1 MRPEA
6 SSRRLFG
13 ITQAKA
19 RMFEYAVPENHHLAI
34 PPGTHPEDLFLLTI
48 GILGDEAAALCE
60 QYEQRATLVAS
71 GVPTDRQGLR
81 FAASFF
87 HAYVAA
93 RFDDELDDEVLTLA
107 AASFYL
113 SETPGSSL
121 VISNLL
127 ADRGFPVDDPLP
139 TVLQFALANRLT
151 DAYVAPE
158 YRFSLELQA
167 VSAAAA
173 ELLTRVGGDERIL
186 LRNAAILRR
195 VVYARGSAREVA
207 LVDVCVATILRK
219 VSNSSRLNLPRYSRL
234 DDEAWLDVF
243 LKRDF
248 VSELW
253 PSQRLLGESG
263 IFAGASAVVQM
274 PTSAGKTRAVELVI
288 RSAIL
293 ANNART
299 AVVVA
304 PFRALCHE
312 ISKSLRQAFTGEQV
326 SINEL
331 SDVLQEDFTE
341 LLAELLGEE
350 HQPRP
355 QILVLTPEKFLYVL
369 RQSPELAEKIGLVI
383 YDEGHQ
389 FDSGARG
396 VTYELLLTALKSAL
410 PRNSQVIL
418 VSAVI
423 SNGEVVGRWL
433 LGERS
438 RVARGEDLAPT
449 QRSVAFASWKTALG
463 TLQFNALGS
472 PEDFPYFV
480 PRIIESVRLTLQ
492 GRERRNRV
500 FPEKDDAADVAL
512 YLGLKLAPQGSSAIF
527 CGRKDSAANIIA
539 KAVEYFS
546 RGVPFDAPST
556 VADSDELRRLVYLHV
571 KHFGGDAVVTMGAR
585 LGILA
590 HHGNTPQGL
599 CVCIEH
605 AMKESL
611 ISLVVCTST
620 LAQGV
625 NLPLRYLIVSSIYQ
639 GGERVKVR
647 DFHNLMGRAGRA
659 GMHIEGSVI
668 FADTRVFDDKD
679 ARQRRNRW
687 RWDAVRELLD
697 ARNVEPTGS
706 SLLALVEPIVND
718 DGSEEVQNAFDVA
731 VALLAD
737 EDNALA
743 QINDDPVYLR
753 AVRATPEAVARQVKH
768 KARLLNAVASFLQAS
783 RGDEEFEQFL
793 QQVEGLAESTFAFML
808 ASDDQKDLLKR
819 IFVEVARAV
828 HDREPDTVA
837 QRRNS
842 RTLLGLNALAKIYR
856 WCEDHREDVLAS
868 LTQEQLLS
876 TIWPLLAAVS
886 EDELFSKCIGKE
898 HLEHIAQLWLSG
910 QPYYRIEEEVH
921 RRRIAKRHGTGQR
934 RFTSGDVVDI
944 CDNCFGYEFSL
955 YLTALVTFFERGDEA
970 DRPPTVKLLKQLQSG
985 LKYGLPNALLV
996 AIHETGF
1003 SDRMLVQ
1010 DLQPSLIGVEAVRA
1024 EVIGRVRNVQFEVRE
1039 VLQQYPH
1046 YFESIL
1052 DTIVEA

>member
-1 MRPEA
+1 
-6 SSRRLFG
+6 
-13 ITQAKA
+13 
-19 RMFEYAVPENHHLAI
+19 MFEYAVPRDHHLAI

-48 GILGDEAAALCE
+48 GILGDEAGALCD
-60 QYEQRATLVAS
+60 QYEQGATLVAAS
-71 GVPTDRQGLR
+71 VPTDRKGLR

-113 SETPGSSL
+113 AETPGSSV

-127 ADRGFPVDDPLP
+127 TERGFQVDDPLA
-139 TVLQFALANRLT
+139 TVLRYVLANRLT

-158 YRFSLELQA
+158 YRFSLELRA
-167 VSAAAA
+167 VLAAAS

-186 LRNAAILRR
+186 LRNTTTLRR

-219 VSNSSRLNLPRYSRL
+219 ASNSSRLNLPRYSRL

-263 IFAGASAVVQM
+263 VFAGASAVVQM

-312 ISKSLRQAFTGEQV
+312 ISMSLRQAFAGEPV
-326 SINEL
+326 SIDEL
-331 SDVLQEDFTE
+331 SDVLQQDFME

-355 QILVLTPEKFLYVL
+355 QVLVLTPEKFLYIL

-396 VTYELLLTALKSAL
+396 VTYELLLTTLKRHL
-410 PRNSQVIL
+410 PRKAQIIL

-463 TLQFNALGS
+463 TLQFNALGL

-480 PRIIESVRLTLQ
+480 PRIIESVRLPLR

-500 FPEKDDAADVAL
+500 FPGKDDAADVAL

-527 CGRKDSAANIIA
+527 CGRKDSAAAIVA
-539 KAVEYFS
+539 RAVEYFS
-546 RGVPFDAPST
+546 RGVPFDAPSA
-556 VADSDELRRLVYLHV
+556 VADADELRRLVQLHV

-599 CVCIEH
+599 RVCIEH
-605 AMKESL
+605 AIKESL
-611 ISLVVCTST
+611 APLVVCTST

-668 FADTRVFDDKD
+668 FADTRVFDDRD
-679 ARQRRNRW
+679 SRQRRNRW

-706 SLLALVEPIVND
+706 SLLSLVEPIMND
-718 DGSEEVQNAFDVA
+718 DGSEQVQNAFDVV

-753 AVRATPEAVARQVKH
+753 AVGATPEAVARQVKY

-783 RGDEEFEQFL
+783 RGDEEFERFL
-793 QQVEGLAESTFAFML
+793 QQVEGLAESTLAFML
-808 ASDDQKDLLKR
+808 ASGDQKDLLKQM
-819 IFVEVARAV
+819 FVEVARAV
-828 HDREPDTVA
+828 HEREPDTVA

-856 WCEDHREDVLAS
+856 WCEDHRDDVLAS

-876 TIWPLLAAVS
+876 TIWPLLEVIS
-886 EDELFSKCIGKE
+886 EDELFAKCIGKE
-898 HLEHIAQLWLSG
+898 QLEHIAQLWLSG
-910 QPYYRIEEEVH
+910 EPYYRIEEEIH
-921 RRRIAKRHGTGQR
+921 RRRIAKRHGAGQR
-934 RFTSGDVVDI
+934 RFTPGDVVDI

-955 YLTALVTFFERGDEA
+955 YLTALVTFFEREDQA
-970 DRPPTVKLLKQLQSG
+970 DYAPTIELLKQLQSG
-985 LKYGLPNALLV
+985 LKYGLPDALLV
-996 AIHETGF
+996 AIHEAGF

-1010 DLQPSLIGVEAVRA
+1010 DLRPTFIAVEASRT
-1024 EVIGRVRNVQFEVRE
+1024 EVARRVRNAQIEVLE
-1039 VLQQYPH
+1039 VLQHYPL
-1046 YFESIL
+1046 YFESVL
-1052 DTIVEA
+1052 DSIVEA

>member
-1 MRPEA
+1 M
-6 SSRRLFG
+6 FG

-19 RMFEYAVPENHHLAI
+19 RMFEYAVPEDHHLAI

-48 GILGDEAAALCE
+48 GILGDEAAALCD
-60 QYEQRATLVAS
+60 QYEQRATLIAD
-71 GVPTDRQGLR
+71 GVPADRQGLR
-81 FAASFF
+81 FTASFF

-93 RFDDELDDEVLTLA
+93 RFDDDLEDEVLTLA
-107 AASFYL
+107 AAAFYL
-113 SETPGSSL
+113 SEMPGSSTM
-121 VISNLL
+121 ISNIL
-127 ADRGFPVDDPLP
+127 AERGYQVDDPFATALRR
-139 TVLQFALANRLT
+139 VLDGTLT
-151 DAYVAPE
+151 DVYVAPD
-158 YRFSLELQA
+158 YRFSFELRA
-167 VSAAAA
+167 VLAAAA
-173 ELLTRVGGDERIL
+173 ELLYRVGADERIL
-186 LRNAAILRR
+186 LRNARTLRR

-207 LVDVCVATILRK
+207 LVDICVATLLRK

-234 DDEAWLDVF
+234 DDEAWSDVF
-243 LKRDF
+243 LKRNF

-253 PSQRLLGESG
+253 PSQRLLGETG
-263 IFAGASAVVQM
+263 VFAGASAVVQM

-293 ANNART
+293 TNKART

-312 ISKSLRQAFTGEQV
+312 ISIALRNAFAGEPV
-326 SINEL
+326 SIDEL
-331 SDVLQEDFTE
+331 SDVLQQDFME

-355 QILVLTPEKFLYVL
+355 QVLVLTPEKLLYVL
-369 RQSPELAEKIGLVI
+369 RQSPDLAGKIGLVI

-396 VTYELLLTALKSAL
+396 VTYELLLTTLKRHL
-410 PRNSQVIL
+410 PRRAQVIL

-423 SNGEVVGRWL
+423 SNGEVVGQWL

-438 RVARGEDLAPT
+438 RVARGGDLLPT

-463 TLQFNALGS
+463 TLQFNALGLR
-472 PEDFPYFV
+472 EDFPYFV
-480 PRIIESVRLTLQ
+480 PRIIESVRLPLR
-492 GRERRNRV
+492 GRERRARI
-500 FPEKDDAADVAL
+500 FPEKDNAADIAL
-512 YLGLKLAPQGSSAIF
+512 YLGVKLAPQGSSAIF
-527 CGRKDSAANIIA
+527 CGRKDSAASIVA

-546 RGVPFDAPST
+546 RGMPLNAPSA
-556 VADSDELRRLVYLHV
+556 VADPDELRRLVQLHV
-571 KHFGGDAVVTMGAR
+571 KHFGRDAVVTMGAR

-599 CVCIEH
+599 RVSIEH
-605 AMKESL
+605 AMKEAL
-611 ISLVVCTST
+611 IPLVVCTST

-668 FADTRVFDDKD
+668 FADTRVFDDRD
-679 ARQRRNRW
+679 ARRRKDRW
-687 RWDAVRELLD
+687 RWAAVRELLD

-706 SLLALVEPIVND
+706 SLLAVTEPIMND
-718 DGSEEVQNAFDVA
+718 DGSEEVQSALDVV

-743 QINDDPVYLR
+743 RINDDPVYLQ
-753 AVRATPEAVARQVKH
+753 AVGATPEAVARQVKH

-793 QQVEGLAESTFAFML
+793 QQVDALAESTLAFMF
-808 ASDDQKDLLKR
+808 ASDDQKMLLKQ

-856 WCEDHREDVLAS
+856 WCDDQREAVLAS
-868 LTQEQLLS
+868 PTQEQLLS
-876 TIWPLLAAVS
+876 AIWPLFVAVS
-886 EDELFSKCIGKE
+886 EDELFRKCIGRE
-898 HLEHIAQLWLSG
+898 QLEHVAQLWLAG
-910 QPYYRIEEEVH
+910 EPYYRIEEEVH
-921 RRRIAKRHGTGQR
+921 RRRIAKRHGIGQR
-934 RFTSGDVVDI
+934 SFTLGDVVDI

-955 YLTALVTFFERGDEA
+955 YLTAMVTFFEREDVLGNARTIE
-970 DRPPTVKLLKQLQSG
+970 LLKQLQSG
-985 LKYGLPNALLV
+985 LKHGLPDSLSV
-996 AIHETGF
+996 AIHEVGF
-1003 SDRMLVQ
+1003 SDRMLVR
-1010 DLQPSLIGVEAVRA
+1010 DLRPSFVAVETARAAVIMRT
-1024 EVIGRVRNVQFEVRE
+1024 RNAQIEVRE
-1039 VLQQYPH
+1039 VLQEYPI
-1046 YFESIL
+1046 YFESVL
-1052 DTIVEA
+1052 DSIVEA

>member
-6 SSRRLFG
+6 GSRRLFG

-19 RMFEYAVPENHHLAI
+19 RMFEYAVPRDHYLAI

-48 GILGDEAAALCE
+48 GILGDEAGALCD
-60 QYEQRATLVAS
+60 QYEQGATLVAAS
-71 GVPTDRQGLR
+71 VPTDRQGLR

-113 SETPGSSL
+113 AETPGSSV

-127 ADRGFPVDDPLP
+127 AERGFQVDDPLA
-139 TVLQFALANRLT
+139 TVLRYVLANRLT

-158 YRFSLELQA
+158 YRFSLELRA
-167 VSAAAA
+167 VLAAAS

-186 LRNAAILRR
+186 LRNTTTLRR

-219 VSNSSRLNLPRYSRL
+219 ASNSSRLNLPRYSRL

-263 IFAGASAVVQM
+263 VFAGASAVVQM

-312 ISKSLRQAFTGEQV
+312 ISMSLRQAFAGEPV
-326 SINEL
+326 SIDEL
-331 SDVLQEDFTE
+331 SDVLQQDFME

-355 QILVLTPEKFLYVL
+355 QVLVLTPEKFLYIL

-396 VTYELLLTALKSAL
+396 VTYELLLTTLKRHL
-410 PRNSQVIL
+410 PRKAQIIL

-463 TLQFNALGS
+463 TLQFNALGL

-480 PRIIESVRLTLQ
+480 PRIIESVRLPLR

-527 CGRKDSAANIIA
+527 CGRKDSAAAIVA
-539 KAVEYFS
+539 RAVEYFS
-546 RGVPFDAPST
+546 RGVPFDAPSA
-556 VADSDELRRLVYLHV
+556 VADADELRRLVQLHV

-599 CVCIEH
+599 RVCIEH
-605 AMKESL
+605 AIKESL
-611 ISLVVCTST
+611 APLVVCTST

-668 FADTRVFDDKD
+668 FADTRVFDDRD
-679 ARQRRNRW
+679 SRQRRNRW

-706 SLLALVEPIVND
+706 SLLSLVEPIMND
-718 DGSEEVQNAFDVA
+718 DGSEQVQNAFDVV

-737 EDNALA
+737 EDNTLA

-753 AVRATPEAVARQVKH
+753 AVGATPEAVARQVKY

-783 RGDEEFEQFL
+783 RGDEEFERFL
-793 QQVEGLAESTFAFML
+793 QQVEGLAESTLAFML
-808 ASDDQKDLLKR
+808 ASGDQKDLLKQM
-819 IFVEVARAV
+819 FVEVARAV
-828 HDREPDTVA
+828 HEREPDTVA

-856 WCEDHREDVLAS
+856 WCEDHRDDVLAP

-876 TIWPLLAAVS
+876 TIWPLLEAIS
-886 EDELFSKCIGKE
+886 EDELFAKCIGKE
-898 HLEHIAQLWLSG
+898 QLEHIAQLWLSG
-910 QPYYRIEEEVH
+910 EPYYRIEEEIH
-921 RRRIAKRHGTGQR
+921 RRRIAKRHGAGQR
-934 RFTSGDVVDI
+934 RFTPGDVVDI

-955 YLTALVTFFERGDEA
+955 YLTALVTFFEREDRA
-970 DRPPTVKLLKQLQSG
+970 DYAPTIELLKQLQSG
-985 LKYGLPNALLV
+985 LKYGLPDALLV
-996 AIHETGF
+996 AIHEAGF

-1010 DLQPSLIGVEAVRA
+1010 DLRPTFIAVEASRT
-1024 EVIGRVRNVQFEVRE
+1024 EVARRVRNAQIEVLE
-1039 VLQQYPH
+1039 VLQHYPL
-1046 YFESIL
+1046 YFESVL
-1052 DTIVEA
+1052 DSIVEA